1 MEGAETHIRELQS
14 QPEILS
20 SEIHH
25 LINENNTISAVLS
38 EREKTLEEV
47 KQERQ
52 LLMTDIESTKREIES
67 ILKERQLNQQEE
79 IRRLNELVTTI
90 SSQKEH
96 LESKLTSQKEV
107 FEEALKEK
115 DQLQQRKEVE
125 FQELRH

>member
-1 MEGAETHIRELQS
+1 M
-14 QPEILS
+14 
-20 SEIHH
+20 
-25 LINENNTISAVLS
+25 
-38 EREKTLEEV
+38 
-47 KQERQ
+47 QERQ